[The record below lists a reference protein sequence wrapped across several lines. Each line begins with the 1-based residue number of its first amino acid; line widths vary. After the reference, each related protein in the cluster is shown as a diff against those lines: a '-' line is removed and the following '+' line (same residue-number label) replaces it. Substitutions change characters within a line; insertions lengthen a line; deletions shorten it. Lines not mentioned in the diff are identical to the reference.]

1 MVKIIQDRLLKW
13 GEGDDKI
20 STIKGI
26 KEQT

>member
-1 MVKIIQDRLLKW
+1 MVKMIRDRLLKW

-26 KEQT
+26 EEQT

>member
-1 MVKIIQDRLLKW
+1 MVKMIRDRLLKW
-13 GEGDDKI
+13 GEGDDEI